1 MTFVTSPRDFPHW
14 DAGCGGNTMAPYT
27 ISEDMHMSLGD
38 FYEIFFYG
46 IWVVWTVLWLA
57 LARNVKVTA
66 RRQPALPRL
75 LNMALLVFAAAVLAI
90 PHLPVPGLE
99 LHLLPASQWKFWVG
113 LGAALTLLGLLLAAW
128 ARIYLGRNWSGVAA
142 VKADHELITGGPY
155 RWVRHPIYSGLALAF
170 IGMALANGEW
180 RGVLSITLALTAI
193 VQRIIVEEQFMR
205 QQFGAAYDAYALRV
219 RALVPGLV

>member
-1 MTFVTSPRDFPHW
+1 
-14 DAGCGGNTMAPYT
+14 
-27 ISEDMHMSLGD
+27 MSLSD

-46 IWVVWTVLWLA
+46 IWSLWTIVWLL

-66 RRQPALPRL
+66 RRQDTLPRL
-75 LNMALLVFAAAVLAI
+75 LNMALLLCAAVVLAA

-99 LHLLPASQWKFWVG
+99 VRLLPLSQWKLWAA
-113 LGAALTLLGLLLAAW
+113 LGAALTLLGLAFTVW

-170 IGMALANGEW
+170 VGMAIAGGQW
-180 RGVLSITLALTAI
+180 RGVLSIALALIAI
-193 VQRIIVEEQFMR
+193 VQRIVVEERFMR
-205 QQFGAAYDAYALRV
+205 QQFGAGYDAYAQRV
-219 RALVPGLV
+219 RALIPGLI